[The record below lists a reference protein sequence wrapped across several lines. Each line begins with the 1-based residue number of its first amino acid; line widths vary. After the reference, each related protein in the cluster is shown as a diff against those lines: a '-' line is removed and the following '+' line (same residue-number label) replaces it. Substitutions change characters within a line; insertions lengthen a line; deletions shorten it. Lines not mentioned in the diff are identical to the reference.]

1 MPSYDSLEV
10 HTSTLLYNIEGPTAP
25 TNTALI
31 WVKGLRRFADLALRH
46 EAATVKLTR
55 ENLDKDR
62 PTPKASKFNKIIA
75 PLARIN
81 GDLKLRWSENVYEEL
96 YRQELDR
103 YIKHGRYGPPGGPST

>member
-46 EAATVKLTR
+46 EAATIKLTR

-62 PTPKASKFNKIIA
+62 PTPKASKFNKIINRA
-75 PLARIN
+75 TRPHQRRPQTPLEREC
-81 GDLKLRWSENVYEEL
+81 LR
-96 YRQELDR
+96 RT
-103 YIKHGRYGPPGGPST
+103 I